1 MIAPGDA
8 DRHPLAAIAFCHCR
22 LKALLTMPVHAV
34 QHVDPGT
41 DGRRMETLVTA
52 ALVYLA
58 IGAAFFAH
66 PASPARSDDFDWRN
80 QIEVFRATLPDVLGW
95 PVALW
100 RFGRSSFGQD

>member
-1 MIAPGDA
+1 M
-8 DRHPLAAIAFCHCR
+8 L
-22 LKALLTMPVHAV
+22 VHGAG
-34 QHVDPGT
+34 QFDLGI

-66 PASPARSDDFDWRN
+66 PASPAQPEDFDWRN
-80 QIEVFRATLPDVLGW
+80 QIDVFRATLPHVLAW

-100 RFGRSSFGQD
+100 RFGRDCRGQD

>member
-1 MIAPGDA
+1 M
-8 DRHPLAAIAFCHCR
+8 L
-22 LKALLTMPVHAV
+22 VHGAE
-34 QHVDPGT
+34 HFDPGT

-52 ALVYLA
+52 SLVYLA

-80 QIEVFRATLPDVLGW
+80 QIDVFRATLPDVLAW

-100 RFGRSSFGQD
+100 RFGRSCFGPE